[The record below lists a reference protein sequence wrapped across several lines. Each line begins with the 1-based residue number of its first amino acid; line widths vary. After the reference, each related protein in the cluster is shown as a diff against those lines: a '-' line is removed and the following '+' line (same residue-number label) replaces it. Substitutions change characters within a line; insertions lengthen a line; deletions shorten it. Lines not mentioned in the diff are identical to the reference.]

1 MNDAPK
7 PPVKP
12 KFHVS
17 VFEKLRGYFLAG
29 VLVTAPV
36 SITLYLTWLFV
47 KFVDRQVAAII
58 PEEYYPQLAIPGLGL
73 LIAIA
78 FLILIGWFA
87 KNILGRIIIR
97 VSEYI
102 LHKMPIIRTFYS
114 AIKQLFETVMGSQAQ
129 AFREVVMYRFPGKDI
144 WSIGFVTG
152 TSGSPIQDVTPD
164 ELVNVYFPFAMNMTS
179 GALLFIPRRDLQ
191 PVDIKAEDA
200 FKLIL
205 SGGILTQTS
214 ETK

>member
-1 MNDAPK
+1 MNDTTPSS
-7 PPVKP
+7 VKS

-47 KFVDRQVAAII
+47 KFVDAQVAAIL
-58 PEEYYPQLAIPGLGL
+58 PAEYFPQLAIPGLGL
-73 LIAIA
+73 VIAIA

-102 LHKMPIIRTFYS
+102 LHKMPIIRTFYA

-129 AFREVVMYRFPGKDI
+129 AFREVVIYRFPGKDI
-144 WSIGFVTG
+144 WSLGFITG
-152 TSGSPIQDVTPD
+152 TNGGPIQDLSPD

-179 GALLFIPRRDLQ
+179 GALLFIPRKDLQ

-200 FKLIL
+200 FKMIL